1 MILTLV
7 RFRLDDPMTLEEAAR
22 RFALSAPK
30 YLDLPGLVRKHY
42 VRSDDGLTVGGVYL
56 WKTRAAAE
64 DCYAG
69 EWRERVRILYG
80 VEPEIEWF
88 ETPVGVDNV
97 LGTII

>member
-7 RFRLDDPMTLEEAAR
+7 RFPLDAPMTLEEAAR

-42 VRSDDGLTVGGVYL
+42 VRSDDGFTVGGVYL
-56 WKTRAAAE
+56 WKDRAAAE

-69 EWRERVRILYG
+69 AWRDRVRILYG
-80 VEPEIEWF
+80 VEPVIEWF
-88 ETPVGVDNV
+88 ESPVGVDNV
-97 LGTII
+97 LHALI

>member
-7 RFRLDDPMTLEEAAR
+7 RFRLEEPMTLEEAAR

-30 YLDLPGLVRKHY
+30 YIGLPGLIRKHY

-56 WKTRAAAE
+56 WKDRDAAE

-69 EWRERVRILYG
+69 PWQDRVRILYG
-80 VEPEIEWF
+80 VDPVIEWF

>member
-1 MILTLV
+1 MILTFV
-7 RFRLDDPMTLEEAAR
+7 RFRMEVPVGLEEAAR

-30 YLDLPGLVRKHY
+30 YVALPGLVRKHY
-42 VRSDDGLTVGGVYL
+42 IRSDDGLSVGGVYL
-56 WKTRAAAE
+56 WKSREAAE

-69 EWRERVRILYG
+69 DWRDRVRALYG

-97 LGTII
+97 LGKII